1 MMRKI
6 LLITALVLTMV
17 IAPSIISS
25 STASAKGNGP
35 NYGGNES
42 IQTSIFT
49 THEELGEYLRKQEA
63 KQKDMELEVFGQ
75 TEKGRD
81 LYLVKYIKN
90 PENPTV
96 LYLTQQHGNEALN
109 TEAALD
115 FVDRKST
122 RLNSSHVAISYA
134 VFCLK

>member
-6 LLITALVLTMV
+6 LLITALALTMV

-25 STASAKGNGP
+25 STAMAEGNGP
-35 NYGGNES
+35 NYDANES
-42 IQTSIFT
+42 VKSSICT

-75 TEKGRD
+75 TVKDRD
-81 LYLVKYIKN
+81 LYVVKYIKN

-109 TEAALD
+109 
-115 FVDRKST
+115 
-122 RLNSSHVAISYA
+122 
-134 VFCLK
+134 